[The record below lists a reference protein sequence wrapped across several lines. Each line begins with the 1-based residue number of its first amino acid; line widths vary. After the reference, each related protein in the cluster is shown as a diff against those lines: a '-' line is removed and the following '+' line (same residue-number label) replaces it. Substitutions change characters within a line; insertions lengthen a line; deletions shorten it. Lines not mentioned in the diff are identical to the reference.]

1 MNAKDKTWQY
11 DKLVLATGASA
22 FVPPVEGR
30 ELMVTLNSQQE
41 YQASETLLRDATR
54 VMIVGGG
61 LIGTELAMDF
71 CRAENP
77 SPWLTTRPAFCQR

>member
-1 MNAKDKTWQY
+1 MVNAKDKTWQY

-41 YQASETLLRDATR
+41 YQASETLLRDAMR
-54 VMIVGGG
+54 VMIVGG
-61 LIGTELAMDF
+61 DH
-71 CRAENP
+71 R
-77 SPWLTTRPAFCQR
+77 